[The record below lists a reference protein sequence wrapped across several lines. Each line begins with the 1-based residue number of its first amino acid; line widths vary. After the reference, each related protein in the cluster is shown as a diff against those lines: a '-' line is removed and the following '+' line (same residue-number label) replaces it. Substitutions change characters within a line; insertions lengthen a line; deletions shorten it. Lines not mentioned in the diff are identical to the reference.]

1 MRNRSR
7 GGNQRSRVLYTGLVL
22 LAPILFAGFVAVDS
36 DLFFKINR
44 SIDVFGRVY
53 KEITLNYVDPVDP
66 EKFMMAGV
74 EGMLETLDPY
84 TSYIDRDDGD
94 EVDLMTDGKYG
105 GIGVTIGVRD
115 GTMRVISIMEG
126 YAAERSGLL
135 PGDRFLEVDGVPV
148 EQKDPSEV
156 KHLTRGEPGTEV
168 RLLIEREGEA
178 EPLEFILIREEIRV
192 KNVTYAGYVAPGIA
206 YIKLERFSRQAGEEI
221 RQAIKEL
228 KLTGPIDGIILDVRG
243 NPGGLLDAAVEVVS
257 KFVPKGSL
265 VVSTKGRRLEA
276 AKEYRSVEEPLLL
289 EVPMVVLTNESSASA
304 SEIVAGGLQ
313 DLDRALIVGQRT
325 FGKGLVQTIVPL
337 NYGAQLKI
345 TTARYYTPSG
355 RCIQEID
362 YQRRDEN
369 GVFAPG
375 PDSLK
380 REYKTAHGR
389 PVYEHGG
396 IMPDSLVE
404 GRNLG
409 PMVMELH
416 RKSLFYKF
424 LNTYLAQHPADSLAS
439 PAMVDAFGAFLESE
453 EFRFQDEAT
462 ERLEALRSLA
472 LSSRYSSGVLSQ
484 LDTLEEMLVTEGAR
498 GFDRYRDCITHT
510 LNVELRGRR
519 LGERGRVEASLSG
532 DPQLETGI
540 GLLRDRTV
548 YTSKTGG

>member
-1 MRNRSR
+1 MKGRLRTI
-7 GGNQRSRVLYTGLVL
+7 VLHTALVL
-22 LAPILFAGFVAVDS
+22 GVLTLFAGFVQADN
-36 DLFFKINR
+36 DLFFKINK

-74 EGMLETLDPY
+74 EGMLEMLDPY
-84 TSYIDRDDGD
+84 TTYIDRDEGD
-94 EVDLMTDGKYG
+94 DVDLMTDGKYG
-105 GIGVTIGVRD
+105 GIGVTIGLRD
-115 GTMRVISIMEG
+115 GAMRVISIMEG

-148 EQKDPSEV
+148 EEKSPSEV

-206 YIKLERFSRQAGEEI
+206 YIKLERFSRQAGEEV
-221 RQAIKEL
+221 RLAIKEL
-228 KLTGPIDGIILDVRG
+228 KLTGTVEGIVLDVRG

-265 VVSTKGRRLEA
+265 VVSTKGRRAEV
-276 AKEYRSVEEPLLL
+276 AKEYRSVEEPLMA
-289 EVPMVVLTNESSASA
+289 EVPMVVLTNQTSASA

-369 GVFAPG
+369 GVFLPS

-389 PVYEHGG
+389 PVFEHGG
-396 IMPDSLVE
+396 ITPDSVVE
-404 GRNLG
+404 ARNLG
-409 PMVMELH
+409 PMVTALH

-424 LNTYLAQHPADSLAS
+424 LNTYLVQHPEDTLVT
-439 PAMVDAFGAFLESE
+439 PGMVDAFGDFLKDEQ
-453 EFRFQDEAT
+453 FRFEDEAT
-462 ERLEALRSLA
+462 EQLGALRSA
-472 LSSRYSSGVLSQ
+472 ASSSRYSDAVMKE
-484 LDTLEEMLVTEGAR
+484 LDTLEQMLEAEGDR
-498 GFDRYRDCITHT
+498 GFERYRDCIALVLT
-510 LNVELRGRR
+510 VELRGRR
-519 LGERGRVEASLSG
+519 FGERGRVEASLAG
-532 DPQLETGI
+532 DPQLEAGI
-540 GLLRDRTV
+540 ALLRDRRL
-548 YTSKTGG
+548 YSRMTGG

>member
-1 MRNRSR
+1 LPAS
-7 GGNQRSRVLYTGLVL
+7 LIPIALV
-22 LAPILFAGFVAVDS
+22 LFAGFAASDS
-36 DLFFKINR
+36 DLFFKINK

-84 TSYIDRDDGD
+84 TSYIDREDGD

-115 GTMRVISIMEG
+115 GALRVISIMEG

-148 EQKDPSEV
+148 EQKNPSEV

-168 RLLIEREGEA
+168 HLLIEREGET

-192 KNVTYAGYVAPGIA
+192 KNVTFTGYAAPGIG
-206 YIKLERFSRQAGEEI
+206 YIKLERFSRQAGEEV
-221 RQAIKEL
+221 RLAIKEL
-228 KLTGPIDGIILDVRG
+228 QLTGTVEGIVLDVRG

-257 KFVPKGSL
+257 KFVPKGSV
-265 VVSTKGRRLEA
+265 VVSTRGRRAEA
-276 AKEYRSVEEPLLL
+276 GKEYRSVEEPILPA
-289 EVPMVVLTNESSASA
+289 VPLVVLTNETSASA

-369 GVFAPG
+369 GVFTPV

-380 REYKTAHGR
+380 REYKTAAGR

-396 IMPDSLVE
+396 IMPDSLVPA
-404 GRNLG
+404 RSLG
-409 PMVMELH
+409 PMVTELH

-424 LNTYLAQHPADSLAS
+424 LNIHLAQHPADTLVT
-439 PAMVDAFGAFLESE
+439 PAMVDAFEVFLRTE
-453 EFRFQDEAT
+453 EFHFQDEAI
-462 ERLEALRSLA
+462 ERLDALRSA
-472 LSSRYSSGVLSQ
+472 AASSRYSTAVLDE
-484 LDTLEEMLVTEGAR
+484 LDRLEGILQEEGDR
-498 GFDRYRDCITHT
+498 GFDRFRDCIAQALT
-510 LNVELRGRR
+510 VELMGRR
-519 LGERGRVEASLSG
+519 FGERGRVEASLRG
-532 DPQLETGI
+532 DPQLETAV
-540 GLLRDRTV
+540 GLLRDRST
-548 YTSKTGG
+548 YTTKIGG

>member
-1 MRNRSR
+1 MRGRVRTVALRS
-7 GGNQRSRVLYTGLVL
+7 GLVL
-22 LAPILFAGFVAVDS
+22 GTLLLFAGFVGADN
-36 DLFFKINR
+36 DLFFKINK

-53 KEITLNYVDPVDP
+53 KEITLNYVDPIDP

-74 EGMLETLDPY
+74 DGMLEMLDPY
-84 TSYIDRDDGD
+84 TTYIDREDGD
-94 EVDLMTDGKYG
+94 DVDLMTDGKYG
-105 GIGVTIGVRD
+105 GIGVTIGLRD
-115 GTMRVISIMEG
+115 GAMRVVSIMEG

-148 EQKDPSEV
+148 EEKSPSEV

-168 RLLIEREGEA
+168 RLLIQREGEP

-206 YIKLERFSRQAGEEI
+206 YLKLERFSRQAGEEV
-221 RQAIKEL
+221 RLAIKEL
-228 KLTGPIDGIILDVRG
+228 QLTGTIQGIVLDVRG

-257 KFVPKGSL
+257 KFVPRGSL
-265 VVSTKGRRLEA
+265 VVSTRGRRAEV
-276 AKEYRSVEEPLLL
+276 AKEYRSAEEPLLAD
-289 EVPMVVLTNESSASA
+289 VPMVVLTNQSSASA
-304 SEIVAGGLQ
+304 SEIVAGALQ

-369 GVFAPG
+369 GVFVPA

-389 PVYEHGG
+389 AVYEHGG
-396 IMPDSLVE
+396 ITPDSLVE
-404 GRNLG
+404 GRTLG
-409 PMVMELH
+409 PMVTELH

-424 LNTYLAQHPADSLAS
+424 LNTYLAQHPADTVVSA
-439 PAMVDAFGAFLESE
+439 AMVDAFATFLDDEQ
-453 EFRFQDEAT
+453 FHFQDELTEQLGAMRSSAT
-462 ERLEALRSLA
+462 A
-472 LSSRYSSGVLSQ
+472 SRYSDAVMQ
-484 LDTLEEMLVTEGAR
+484 ELDRLEKAVEAEGHR
-498 GFDRYRDCITHT
+498 GFDRYKDNIAYV
-510 LNVELRGRR
+510 LNVELMGRR
-519 LGERGRVEASLSG
+519 QGERGRVEASLVG
-532 DPQLETGI
+532 DPQLETAI
-540 GLLRDRTV
+540 SLMRDRSV
-548 YTSKTGG
+548 YTRKTGG